1 MPVVASPV
9 RVVKRLH
16 SAEPNEQPI
25 RRRST
30 IQKIFQVTLRIAA
43 RPRRAFE
50 GIRALQSIAM
60 AAQAEHGFLA
70 SRVYQEIENPEVLC
84 LVEDWSSEPALKSH
98 IRSTCFTDLLRLM
111 ETAPEA
117 PVLEVRTV
125 SEVQG
130 LEYVEAVRFGDS

>member
-1 MPVVASPV
+1 MASEVVN
-9 RVVKRLH
+9 RLH
-16 SAEPNEQPI
+16 YGEPTNNRTDGEPKI
-25 RRRST
+25 RR
-30 IQKIFQVTLRIAA
+30 IFQLTLRITA

-50 GIRALQSIAM
+50 GIRALQSIAG
-60 AAQAEHGFLA
+60 AAQIEHGLLA
-70 SRVYQEIENPEVLC
+70 SRVYQATENPEELC

-98 IRSTCFTDLLRLM
+98 IRSSYFTDLLRLM

-130 LEYVEAVRFGDS
+130 LDYVEAVRFGDD